1 MTTKRL
7 YRSRKDRMIWG
18 VAGGLAQYMNV
29 DPTLVRIG
37 FVVLAFAWGAA
48 IIVYILMAIIVPSE
62 PYQPVSGGQAGGDA
76 QPPGPGAVD
85 PARQQE
91 QEASQEEGYSHRRN
105 ILGFGLVI
113 LGGLILL
120 SNLGWWWNWHIF
132 WPVALIV
139 IGAVILLA
147 GARRR

>member
-1 MTTKRL
+1 
-7 YRSRKDRMIWG
+7 MIWG

-62 PYQPVSGGQAGGDA
+62 PYQPVSGGQAGSDA

-85 PARQQE
+85 PARRQE
-91 QEASQEEGYSHRRN
+91 QEASQEEGYSRRRN

-113 LGGLILL
+113 LGGIILL

-147 GARRR
+147 SARRR